1 MISHSSINK
10 SEVEKVYIKRTVE
23 HLSATPNNRLGDLPH
38 GSKGFR
44 FGYSQTKCRNEECFQ
59 CNLLQYIFGEFVPA
73 PAGLG
78 ILNFGEAV
86 VNTGIF
92 MLALKSAQVFQNLL
106 KSLFT

>member
-1 MISHSSINK
+1 MVGK
-10 SEVEKVYIKRTVE
+10 SEVEKVHIKHTIE
-23 HLSATPNNRLGDLPH
+23 HHSATPNNRLGDLPH

-44 FGYSQTKCRNEECFQ
+44 FGYSQTKCQKKECFQ

-92 MLALKSAQVFQNLL
+92 MLALKSAQVFQVPFYL
-106 KSLFT
+106 KAMIS